1 MESTVFVIVAA
12 IILGFGMISGRV
24 QNSIVTAPIVF
35 AGFGLLVGGH
45 GLGWVDLHVDDHIIH
60 ALAELTLV
68 LVLFTDA
75 TRINLKLLRRQH
87 DVPVRMLL
95 IGMPL
100 TILLGTAIAIGL
112 FPELTLWEAALL
124 AVVLAPTDAALG
136 QAVVSSTK
144 VPVRIRQALNVES
157 GLNDG
162 IALPLV
168 LLFMSTGASAV
179 AGEGGSE
186 YWLKFAALQITLG
199 PLVGIAVGWA
209 GGRLV
214 TLGSQSGWMS
224 PTFEHLSSLGLA
236 LLAFAGA
243 ELIGGNGFIAA
254 FCAGLMLG
262 NTTNKTIGDRLYEFA
277 EAEGQLLTLLV
288 FLVFGAV
295 MLPMA
300 GGHAS
305 WQVVAYG
312 VLSLTLIRLLPVA
325 LSLLGAGLRKE
336 TVLFLGWFGPRG
348 IASILFGLLVVDSS
362 ILTHR
367 EEIFLVVLVT
377 VAMSILAH
385 GVTAFPGA
393 SWYSRHTEGYRHVAE
408 AAEHRSVPEMPVRIR
423 HLDQS
428 LVG

>member
-1 MESTVFVIVAA
+1 MEMTAFVAVAA
-12 IILGFGMISGRV
+12 IILGFGLISGRV

-35 AGFGLLVGGH
+35 AGLGLLVGGD
-45 GLGWVDLHVDDHIIH
+45 GLGWVDFHVEDHLIH
-60 ALAELTLV
+60 TLAELTLV

-75 TRINLKLLRRQH
+75 TRIDLELLRRQH
-87 DVPVRMLL
+87 DLPVRLLL

-100 TILLGTAIAIGL
+100 TILLGTAVAAGL
-112 FPELTLWEAALL
+112 FPQLSIWEAALL
-124 AVVLAPTDAALG
+124 AAVLAPTDAALG
-136 QAVVSSTK
+136 QSVVSSPK

-168 LLFMSTGASAV
+168 LLFMSTCASAV

-186 YWLKFAALQITLG
+186 YWLKFAAQQVTLG

-209 GGRLV
+209 GAQLV
-214 TLGSQSGWMS
+214 TAGTRSGWMS
-224 PTFEHLSSLGLA
+224 HTFQHLSSLGLA
-236 LLAFAGA
+236 LLSFAGA

-254 FCAGLMLG
+254 FCAGLALG
-262 NTTNKTIGDRLYEFA
+262 NTASKGICDCLYEFA
-277 EAEGQLLTLLV
+277 EAEGQLLTLLI

-295 MLPMA
+295 MLPMTA
-300 GGHAS
+300 GHLS

-312 VLSLTLIRLLPVA
+312 ALSLTLIRLLPVA
-325 LSLLGAGLRKE
+325 LSLLGAGLRPQ

-348 IASILFGLLVVDSS
+348 IASILFGLLVVENSV
-362 ILTHR
+362 LRQR

-377 VAMSILAH
+377 VAMSIVAH

-393 SWYSRHTEGYRHVAE
+393 GWYARHTESYRHVAG
-408 AAEHRSVPEMPVRIR
+408 AAEHQAVAEMPVRIR
-423 HLDQS
+423 HRA
-428 LVG
+428 